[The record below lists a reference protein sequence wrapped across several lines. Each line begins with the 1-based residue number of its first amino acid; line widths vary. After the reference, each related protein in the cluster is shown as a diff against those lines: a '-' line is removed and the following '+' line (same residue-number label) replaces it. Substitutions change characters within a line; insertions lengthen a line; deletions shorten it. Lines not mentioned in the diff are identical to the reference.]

1 MDSILCSGDDTNVNP
16 NAEYQYHATNIVMAL
31 TEKRLDETRCLYIDN
46 WYSSM
51 ELLEELG
58 KHGTDVVGTA
68 WKDSKGLS
76 NEIMNAK
83 LKKRG
88 EIS

>member
-1 MDSILCSGDDTNVNP
+1 MQ
-16 NAEYQYHATNIVMAL
+16 AH
-31 TEKRLDETRCLYIDN
+31 RLDETRCLYIGN

-51 ELLEELG
+51 ELLDELW

-68 WKDSKGLS
+68 RKELKVLS

-83 LKKRG
+83 LKKG
-88 EIS
+88 EK

>member
-1 MDSILCSGDDTNVNP
+1 
-16 NAEYQYHATNIVMAL
+16 MAL

-83 LKKRG
+83 LKKRE

>member
-1 MDSILCSGDDTNVNP
+1 
-16 NAEYQYHATNIVMAL
+16 MAL

-68 WKDSKGLS
+68 
-76 NEIMNAK
+76 
-83 LKKRG
+83 
-88 EIS
+88 